1 MLADELDFVIGVDT
15 HRNEHAFALIACPRG
30 APLLEG
36 LIAADEQGYAAA
48 LALACEHAPGRRAW
62 AIEGTGC
69 YGKGPARSLARQG
82 ERVLE
87 VERPKRQG
95 GRGRAKSDRLDAYAR
110 PARCWPRSGRRCL
123 VRPAHVS
130 PCACCWRQDER
141 GRSAQGGAYA
151 ARHLFRLLEA
161 SAATA
166 SH

>member
-1 MLADELDFVIGVDT
+1 MQTSWTSSSGWT
-15 HRNEHAFALIACPRG
+15 RIATSTRLRSSPAR
-30 APLLEG
+30 AAPPLLEG

-95 GRGRAKSDRLDAYAR
+95 GRGRAKSDRLDALRAARSLLAEER
-110 PARCWPRSGRRCL
+110 PALPRAAGARESLRVLLASGRARSE
-123 VRPAHVS
+123 RAG
-130 PCACCWRQDER
+130 WRLC
-141 GRSAQGGAYA
+141 RSASLPI
-151 ARHLFRLLEA
+151 ARG
-161 SAATA
+161 
-166 SH
+166 